1 MKADRPPC
9 AHVSGSDAWAG
20 GANAVFSVSAIPPH
34 CVRELYFEHIFVALY
49 KTSSEN
55 AFSNSLATR
64 RGMANAATRLNL
76 LSLKNHCRAIFAAL
90 QRNPNGAA
98 PPRQLWPP
106 ALPTRTAGRLL
117 LLSRPASLLP
127 IPSFQKCNEERLSPS
142 PGTGVRAPPA
152 AALAAGT
159 ADPHSRAAPAPE
171 PSGVAPPIPSFQK
184 RNKERLSPSPG
195 TGVRR
200 SPAAALSAGTAGPHS
215 RAAPAPEPSGVA
227 PPYPSLPKTQ
237 QRTPVPFSWDR
248 RSRSPAAA
256 LAAGTA
262 GPRQLCQP
270 ALPASPTY
278 SSSVMSWLRICV
290 AAVTPT

>member
-1 MKADRPPC
+1 MSPVQTHGLAARTLFFPSPQFRRI
-9 AHVSGSDAWAG
+9 V
-20 GANAVFSVSAIPPH
+20 
-34 CVRELYFEHIFVALY
+34 
-49 KTSSEN
+49 SEN
-55 AFSNSLATR
+55 YISNTSLLPCTKHHQKMRFRTVWLPGVAWRTPPS
-64 RGMANAATRLNL
+64 RLNL
-76 LSLKNHCRAIFAAL
+76 LPPLKNHCRAIFAAL

-98 PPRQLWPP
+98 PSRQPWPP
-106 ALPTRTAGRLL
+106 ALPARTAGRLL
-117 LLSRPASLLP
+117 LLSRPASLLLP
-127 IPSFQKCNEERLSPS
+127 PSKNATKNACPLLLGQAFAAPS
-142 PGTGVRAPPA
+142 RQPWPPA
-152 AALAAGT
+152 LPARG
-159 ADPHSRAAPAPE
+159 SRAAPAPE